1 MKIIDA
7 YSLSNILST
16 LEKEEKI
23 ETLKKYDVITTATF
37 AVISAVSF
45 IFELKFA
52 TPGRYKYVQEAY
64 IENDKVLVGPA
75 PNEGLGIL
83 DGIINRPSF
92 LDKLLKKDKVS
103 VLIKVIDYDNKI
115 DFIKFKVSKNDFLYS
130 KLLFTRVCVK
140 NYMAFV
146 SEKKEKTIFSY
157 DYLDKGEITFSG
169 CGVLNPLEIF
179 NIKEG
184 EKIFI
189 AGTWGLV
196 LGPGTR
202 SSKEKPNLSVLVD
215 FKNVDRKFFGSF
227 KQKSSLEF
235 YVGMGY
241 KRNLKDFDKK
251 EIDNILTKS
260 MKNIKLPI
268 AKVQGRQVIDFSN
281 YKEAWDGDLML
292 KFNKN
297 HCHNCSTCLIEENCP
312 AQAFSKEEGFLN
324 NCLYCGICLKFCP
337 FGATSGYLG
346 KIKNYKIKMRHSSLY
361 RALEICK
368 FLKDFAYS

>member
-1 MKIIDA
+1 MKIIDS
-7 YSLSNILST
+7 YNLSNILSS
-16 LEKEEKI
+16 LEKKEKI

-52 TPGRYKYVQEAY
+52 PSGRYKYVQEAY
-64 IENDKVLVGPA
+64 IENDRVLVGPA
-75 PNEGLGIL
+75 PNESLGIL

-92 LDKLLKKDKVS
+92 LDKLLKNEKVS
-103 VLIKVIDYDNKI
+103 VLIKAIDYENKTN
-115 DFIKFKVSKNDFLYS
+115 FIRLKISKKDFLYS

-140 NYMAFV
+140 NYMAFI

-169 CGVLNPLEIF
+169 CGILNPLEIF

-184 EKIFI
+184 EKVFI
-189 AGTWGLV
+189 AGAWGLV

-215 FKNVDRKFFGSF
+215 FQNIDKKYFGSF

-241 KRNLKDFDKK
+241 KKKLKDFEKK
-251 EIDNILTKS
+251 EVENILTKS
-260 MKNIKLPI
+260 MENINLPI
-268 AKVQGRQVIDFSN
+268 AKVQGRQVIDYST
-281 YKEAWDGDLML
+281 YKEAWQGDLKL
-292 KFNKN
+292 KFNKKY
-297 HCHNCSTCLIEENCP
+297 CHNCSPCLVEEKCP
-312 AQAFSKEEGFLN
+312 AQAFSKNEGFLS

-337 FGATSGYLG
+337 FGAILGSLG

-361 RALEICK
+361 KALEICK
-368 FLKDFAYS
+368 ILKEFIN